1 MLERLAARALR
12 DAGRGAESLQSY
24 ARLAQDYPNDG
35 TIQEEYAQLLSEAG
49 DRATLETALAQWRQV
64 EQRSPAASD
73 RWFRAKY
80 AIALLHYRLGN
91 PQQAKKIITL
101 LQVLHPELGGTQL
114 KPQFLALMQKCG

>member
-1 MLERLAARALR
+1 MTERS
-12 DAGRGAESLQSY
+12 GR
-24 ARLAQDYPNDG
+24 NN
-35 TIQEEYAQLLSEAG
+35 QLPRRRSRCWG
-49 DRATLETALAQWRQV
+49 ALAQWRRV

-91 PQQAKKIITL
+91 PQQAKKIIAL
-101 LQVLHPELGGTQL
+101 LQVLHPELGGAQR